1 MSPQIRHAL
10 VLAAGLGTRLRPL
23 TAVRA
28 KPAIPVAGDPI
39 VRRIAR
45 WLSGCGVA
53 DLVVNLHHLPE
64 TIARVLGDG
73 SDLGARVRYSWE
85 QPVVLGSAGGTR
97 LALPMLEADTFF
109 IVNGDTLTNV
119 DLGQLAAA
127 HEASSAPGGSVTLA
141 LTPNRDPAR
150 YGGVR
155 LDGQSRVLGFVGRGS
170 AAESFHFIGVQAA
183 SAGVFRSLPENRV
196 LGSIGDVYD
205 RLIASR
211 PGSIRGFVSDA
222 AFWDIGTVADYIA
235 TCQHFQAFQALE
247 TETPAASA
255 RSGIDAAACVTHSI
269 VWDDVE
275 VGAKAKLDTCILTDG
290 VRVPV
295 GAVYRRTILMRGA
308 RGAVEAVPLV
318 EDRG

>member
-1 MSPQIRHAL
+1 MSRSIRHAL
-10 VLAAGLGTRLRPL
+10 VLAAGLGLRLRPL
-23 TAVRA
+23 TTVRA

-39 VRRIAR
+39 ARRIAR
-45 WLSGCGVA
+45 WLAGGGVA
-53 DLVVNLHHLPE
+53 ELVVNLHHLPE

-85 QPVVLGSAGGTR
+85 QPVVLGSAGGPR

-127 HEASSAPGGSVTLA
+127 HDASGGSVTLA
-141 LTPNRDPAR
+141 LTPNREPAR

-183 SAGVFRSLPENRV
+183 FADVFRSLPER
-196 LGSIGDVYD
+196 LALDSIGEVYD
-205 RLIASR
+205 RLIAAR

-222 AFWDIGTVADYIA
+222 AFWDIGTVADYI
-235 TCQHFQAFQALE
+235 TTSQSFQAFQPFE
-247 TETPAASA
+247 PEGPRSA
-255 RSGIDAAACVTHSI
+255 RAGIDAAA
-269 VWDDVE
+269 
-275 VGAKAKLDTCILTDG
+275 
-290 VRVPV
+290 
-295 GAVYRRTILMRGA
+295 
-308 RGAVEAVPLV
+308 
-318 EDRG
+318 

>member
-1 MSPQIRHAL
+1 MSRTIRHAL
-10 VLAAGLGTRLRPL
+10 VLAAGLGMRLRPL
-23 TAVRA
+23 TTVRA

-39 VRRIAR
+39 ARRIVR
-45 WLSGCGVA
+45 WLAGGGVA
-53 DLVVNLHHLPE
+53 ELVVNLHHLPE

-85 QPVVLGSAGGTR
+85 QPVVLGSAGGPR
-97 LALPMLEADTFF
+97 LALPMLEADTFL

-119 DLGQLAAA
+119 DLGQLTAA
-127 HEASSAPGGSVTLA
+127 HEASGGSVTLA

-183 SAGVFRSLPENRV
+183 SADVFRSLPER
-196 LGSIGDVYD
+196 LALDSIGEVYD
-205 RLIASR
+205 RLIAAR

-222 AFWDIGTVADYIA
+222 AFWDIGTVADYI
-235 TCQHFQAFQALE
+235 TTSQSVQAFE
-247 TETPAASA
+247 PEGPRPAPP
-255 RSGIDAAACVTHSI
+255 GIDAAAHITRSI

-275 VGAKAKLDTCILTDG
+275 VGANADLDTCILTDG
-290 VRVPV
+290 VRVPA

-308 RGAVEAVPLV
+308 SGTLEAVPLV
-318 EDRG
+318 DDRG